1 MIGALR
7 RVSDRLLGRGEAALT
22 VPPMD
27 GAWKPDNRL
36 EEATGGISA
45 EAPMALIL
53 QRGQPVWAEGRRVV
67 SPAGVLAEPPA
78 PVTALAVTPA
88 GDLVIA
94 GQGIRIGDQEPAA
107 LAGLRCIT
115 ALACDEEGG
124 LWIAIGSEANPFE
137 AWSRDFLEQRRA
149 GKLLRWAGGQL
160 VTVADDLGFP
170 WGLLAR
176 DGGVIVSEAWCK
188 RLVWINKSGQRRVL
202 VDDLPGYPAGL
213 APTPSGGAW
222 LALFAPRSPLLE
234 LVLREPKY
242 RREMMAEVPPDYWIA
257 PALSSGASFL
267 EPMQGGALKQMG
279 ILKPWAPSR
288 SAGLVAEFNAAWT
301 PLQSLHSRAGG
312 RRHGVTALA
321 EAEGALWLAVTGG
334 NEVLR
339 IPVREETR

>member
-22 VPPMD
+22 VPPLD
-27 GAWKPDNRL
+27 GAWKPNNRL
-36 EEATGGISA
+36 EEAAAGHGAS
-45 EAPMALIL
+45 APMALVL
-53 QRGQPVWAEGRRVV
+53 QDGRPLWAEGARVMSAAGEIRIEPGV
-67 SPAGVLAEPPA
+67 VTAMALSPAGVLA
-78 PVTALAVTPA
+78 V
-88 GDLVIA
+88 GSDGIA
-94 GQGIRIGDQEPAA
+94 IGGERPAA

-115 ALACDEEGG
+115 ALAWDAEGA
-124 LWIAIGSEANPFE
+124 LWIAIGSELHGFAE
-137 AWSRDFLEQRRA
+137 RSRDFLEQRRA
-149 GKLLRWAGGQL
+149 GKLLRWADGQL
-160 VTVADDLGFP
+160 STVAEKLGFP
-170 WGLLAR
+170 WGLMPR
-176 DGGVIVSEAWCK
+176 DGGMVVAESWCK
-188 RLVWINKSGQRRVL
+188 RLIWIDKSGQRRVL
-202 VDDLPGYPAGL
+202 AEDLPGYPAGL
-213 APTPSGGAW
+213 AATPSGGAW

-257 PALSSGASFL
+257 PALSSGRSFL

-321 EAEGALWLAVTGG
+321 EAEGSLWLAVTGG
-334 NEVLR
+334 DEVLR
-339 IPVREETR
+339 ISVREEAR